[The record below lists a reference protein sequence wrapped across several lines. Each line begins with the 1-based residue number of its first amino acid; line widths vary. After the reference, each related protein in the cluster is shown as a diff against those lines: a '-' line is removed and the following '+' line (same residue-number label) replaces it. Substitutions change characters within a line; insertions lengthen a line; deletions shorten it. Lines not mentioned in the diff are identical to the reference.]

1 MGFGSLGLESIESI
15 GKSLNLDIKGN
26 VNTFRQN
33 LQTAYVTRLIAMING
48 EKTDRFI
55 VPAQSMAI
63 YNLKPLQKKLRSPK
77 GDLVS
82 VAHKTHLKTFI
93 KNALEAVH

>member
-33 LQTAYVTRLIAMING
+33 LQNCLCNPFDCDDQRRKN
-48 EKTDRFI
+48 
-55 VPAQSMAI
+55 
-63 YNLKPLQKKLRSPK
+63 RSFYRPSTIH
-77 GDLVS
+77 GDLQ
-82 VAHKTHLKTFI
+82 F
-93 KNALEAVH
+93 EAIAEKIT

>member
-48 EKTDRFI
+48 EKTDCFI

-63 YNLKPLQKKLRSPK
+63 LQ
-77 GDLVS
+77 
-82 VAHKTHLKTFI
+82 F
-93 KNALEAVH
+93 EAIAEKITQPQRGSRISGT